1 MQNPKTDLPEQS
13 DAQLDSESKIEDADP
28 EIFETNWTDEVQSF
42 DELGL
47 KEEVLRGIYGYGFE
61 KPSQIQKIGILP
73 VIQGRDT
80 IA

>member
-73 VIQGRDT
+73 VI
-80 IA
+80 